1 MIVIHSE
8 KHRLRDAKTELYG
21 GELVRPFECPE
32 RVDHILTAL
41 AARGMAPEAPDDHG
55 IKPVARV
62 HAPDYLAFL
71 ETAWDDWVA
80 GGFRGEAMPTVWPS
94 RRMPRTVV
102 PGDIEGRLGW
112 YALAGE
118 TSISPGTWEAA
129 RASAD
134 VALTATARV
143 VAGAR
148 TAFALCRPPGHHAA
162 QDMYGGYCFLNN
174 AAIAAEALRSAGHD
188 RVAVLDVDF
197 HHGNGTQAIFY
208 DRADVLFASLHGDPD
223 QAFPHFLGGAEETGA
238 GAGAGA
244 NANYPLPR
252 GTGWEAWSAALED
265 ALGRI
270 AAHGSTAMVVSLGVD
285 TYKGDPI
292 SFFTLDTPDFTRLGA
307 RLAAAGLPTV
317 FIMEGGYAVAEIG
330 ENVAEVL
337 TGFEGG

>member
-1 MIVIHSE
+1 
-8 KHRLRDAKTELYG
+8 
-21 GELVRPFECPE
+21 
-32 RVDHILTAL
+32 
-41 AARGMAPEAPDDHG
+41 
-55 IKPVARV
+55 
-62 HAPDYLAFL
+62 
-71 ETAWDDWVA
+71 
-80 GGFRGEAMPTVWPS
+80 PS

-134 VALTATARV
+134 GALTATARV

-174 AAIAAEALRSAGHD
+174 AAIAAEALRTAGHD

-208 DRADVLFASLHGDPD
+208 DRADVFFASLHGDPD

-292 SFFTLDTPDFTRLGA
+292 SFFTLDTPHFTRLGA